1 MKNKII
7 NKIKKLLALSESSN
21 EHEAK
26 VALIKSQELLIKHK
40 LSIKDIKEYKDIKI
54 NVIENKTNVSFT
66 KAKWKGRLA
75 YVIGENFGC
84 YSYFK
89 TRRNNTVTFMGKDED
104 VTVCTIVLDYAI
116 DCINNSIKKLKYQ
129 YYKKHSTVKG
139 LENDYAL
146 GFIEGLENAF
156 EKQKMSNQEWG
167 LVLVKDQA
175 VIDRY
180 KGMKFKGS
188 LNISRNF
195 KGFNEVYQQGIED
208 GKKFSITDKVEEGE
222 EKIFELND

>member
-1 MKNKII
+1 MENRII
-7 NKIKKLLALSESSN
+7 SKIKKLFALSESSN

-26 VALIKSQELLIKHK
+26 AALIKAQELLMKHK
-40 LSIKDIKEYKDIKI
+40 LSIKEIKEYQYIKI

-75 YVIGENFGC
+75 YIIAENFGC

-89 TRRNNTVTFMGKDED
+89 TMKNNTVAFMGKDED
-104 VTVCTIVLDYAI
+104 VTVCTIVLEYAI
-116 DCINNSIKKLKYQ
+116 DCINNTVKKLKYQ
-129 YYKKHSTVKG
+129 YYKKYNTTKG

-156 EKQKMSNQEWG
+156 EKQKISNQEWDI
-167 LVLVKDQA
+167 VLVKDQA

-180 KGMKFKGS
+180 NDMKFKVS
-188 LNISRNF
+188 INMSTKF
-195 KGFNEVYQQGIED
+195 KGFNEVYEQGVQD
-208 GKKFSITDKVEEGE
+208 GEKFSITDKVAEGE
-222 EKIFELND
+222 EETLKLNG